1 MQLIENKEKI
11 IKYSLF
17 LFLFLLVIFAPF
29 SLRDSGDGITPK
41 KIDDSSVG
49 YYQSTTCN
57 LSLFEV
63 IFKNLDNKNKIYI
76 NNNDYVGI
84 ECYGK
89 VTGLDKVNDTYFLSI
104 GTNVTLTFIIQSFIW
119 ILLLFLFSKKRE
131 QKKEISNIPLFIIPL
146 IFIVQHITESR
157 FYENTNI
164 YFNKSL
170 NISNYYLLSYLMAYL
185 LISILLKDIYES
197 RNVNII
203 YLIPFMYLFNGTFM
217 GMNLNIYLLFFSFF
231 GMQRVVLKKTKKEFN
246 IIFILFSLI
255 WIVNKNATINF
266 FNGDKLRGFINSSNN
281 LYSTIFWIIIFYL
294 ILNGIIFLISEIRS
308 ETRLE
313 KLKNSLLISGS
324 FITVLGIFG
333 SIYPLLNFFNF
344 LIFGQNKRGMKS
356 LVSVDGNT
364 WRGFASSAEFIGE
377 FYAICI
383 LFTIYFYLKNYKYI
397 KLQDLPMILLC
408 IFGLYKT
415 NNFAAISSLVL
426 FSLIFYINNKYRF
439 SFSKKSIII
448 FIGILLIFG
457 GFILQLGDYES
468 NSSLLIEEGILH
480 SELFLYSDN
489 WINFLKKD
497 KFFNE
502 RDYKSLFTVEGN
514 NTRASSSLLLLVDLY
529 TTENNIPL
537 FPNIVATISTI
548 SIFINRT
555 ELWGIFVAKY
565 SPSLTEAAFG
575 YGPFQLSNYL
585 FDHNVRL
592 DIPTF
597 KFGSLFLPHSSLL
610 DFILFFGFFGFI
622 ILLLF
627 CLRNVYIGNYSKN
640 IFSYLFIFLI
650 LNILKSDSMLYI
662 PTFTIFILLFYKTF
676 LDVAEN
682 KSE

>member
-1 MQLIENKEKI
+1 MQLIESKEKS

-17 LFLFLLVIFAPF
+17 IFLFLFVLLAPF
-29 SLRDSGDGITPK
+29 SLRNSRDGVTPQ
-41 KIDDSSVG
+41 KINDSSVG

-63 IFKNLDNKNKIYI
+63 IFKNLGNNNKIYI

-119 ILLLFLFSKKRE
+119 IFLLFLFSKKRE
-131 QKKEISNIPLFIIPL
+131 NKNKISYIPIFIIPF
-146 IFIVQHITESR
+146 IFTTQHITESR
-157 FYENTNI
+157 FYENSNK
-164 YFNKSL
+164 YFDNSL
-170 NISNYYLLSYLMAYL
+170 DISNYYLLGYFMAYL
-185 LISILLKDIYES
+185 LISLLLKDIYES
-197 RNVNII
+197 RSINII
-203 YLIPFMYLFNGTFM
+203 YLIPFMYLFHGTFT
-217 GMNLNIYLLFFSFF
+217 GMNLNIYLLFFSFY
-231 GMQRVVLKKTKKEFN
+231 GIQRVVLKKTKKEFN
-246 IIFILFSLI
+246 LVFILFSII
-255 WIVNKNATINF
+255 WIINKQETINF
-266 FNGDKLRGFINSSNN
+266 FNGDKLRGFINSSNS
-281 LYSTIFWIIIFYL
+281 LYSTIFWIVIFYL
-294 ILNGIIFLISEIRS
+294 LVNGIIFLISEIKNKID
-308 ETRLE
+308 LK
-313 KLKNSLLISGS
+313 KLKNSFLISGS
-324 FITVLGIFG
+324 LITILGVFG
-333 SIYPLLNFFNF
+333 SMFPLFNFFNF

-356 LVSVDGNT
+356 LASVDGNT

-377 FYAICI
+377 FYALCL
-383 LFTIYFYLKNYKYI
+383 LFTIYFYIKNYKRI
-397 KLQDLPMILLC
+397 NLPDLLMVLLC

-415 NNFAAISSLVL
+415 NNFAAISSLFV
-426 FSLIFYINNKYRF
+426 FSLILLLNNKYNF
-439 SFSKKSIII
+439 SLNRQSMIII
-448 FIGILLIFG
+448 FGVLLIFG
-457 GFILQLGDYES
+457 GFLLQLGDYEY

-497 KFFNE
+497 KFFKE

-514 NTRASSSLLLLVDLY
+514 ETRASSSLLLIVDLY

-537 FPNIVATISTI
+537 LPNIVATISTL

-565 SPSLTEAAFG
+565 NPSMTEAAFG

-622 ILLLF
+622 IFLFF
-627 CLRNVYIGNYSKN
+627 CLRNIYFGSYSKN

-662 PTFTIFILLFYKTF
+662 PTFTMFIFLFYKTF
-676 LDVAEN
+676 LDKESSN
-682 KSE
+682 NG